1 MTGTLRHNHYIIGI
15 KTIFMALL
23 ASMFLWRCSAGK
35 GLYRSSSDSVSIL
48 TRAMAKGPKEN
59 NYFYNIGAVSALC
72 DCKFDFKDNDTV
84 VFYCKGNDL
93 LFDYQEIYGK
103 SSVSEIYMTMNN
115 VPAIG
120 EPVPIMRD
128 RTYSRRS
135 PKYYSAKKPLLD
147 AVYHNQDEIINQ
159 YVRTAPRKWKGE
171 FHIVWRIIIK
181 DGSPAGKQKWWLVEF
196 PSELQWR

>member
-1 MTGTLRHNHYIIGI
+1 
-15 KTIFMALL
+15 
-23 ASMFLWRCSAGK
+23 
-35 GLYRSSSDSVSIL
+35 
-48 TRAMAKGPKEN
+48 
-59 NYFYNIGAVSALC
+59 
-72 DCKFDFKDNDTV
+72 
-84 VFYCKGNDL
+84 
-93 LFDYQEIYGK
+93 
-103 SSVSEIYMTMNN
+103 MNN